1 MNNIKK
7 TKSQMKTII
16 SLAFAFLTCSLMAQQ
31 INYNVE
37 GKIGT
42 VKTQKKVYLQYRID
56 KKNVTDSSLI
66 KNGAFSFKG
75 KIDEPVKA
83 RLIIDHTGKGL
94 IRSNMQD
101 LKEIYLEQGAVA
113 VNTPDSMYKATIK
126 GGIVNT
132 EAAKYNET
140 VATIAA
146 KFEALF
152 KNNQSDMTKEQQQA
166 IEKKYDEFKNEWNLT
181 SKKFISENPDSYI
194 SLDVLKSNSGSVPD
208 LNEIEPIFNSLSAR
222 IRQSKAGK
230 EYAATIEK
238 LRSTAIGATA
248 PDFEQSTPDG
258 KPVKLSDF
266 KGKYVLLD
274 FWASWCSPCRAENPN
289 VVKAYNQY
297 NEKGF
302 TVLGVSLDN
311 EKAKEAWIKA
321 IEKDGLK
328 WTNVSDL
335 KGWQNAV
342 AELYSV
348 QAVPQNFLIDPQG
361 KIIAKNLRGEELE
374 AKLKEIFQ

>member
-1 MNNIKK
+1 
-7 TKSQMKTII
+7 MKTII
-16 SLAFAFLTCSLMAQQ
+16 TLAFAFLACSLSAQQ
-31 INYNVE
+31 ISYNVE
-37 GKIGT
+37 GKMENVQI
-42 VKTQKKVYLQYRID
+42 QKKVYLQYRTD
-56 KKNVTDSSLI
+56 NKLVTDSSVI
-66 KNGAFSFKG
+66 KNGIFSFRG
-75 KIDEPVKA
+75 KIEDPIEA
-83 RLIIDHTGKGL
+83 RLILDHTGKGL
-94 IRSNMQD
+94 IRSNMRD
-101 LKEIYLEQGAVA
+101 LKEIYLEQGVIV
-113 VNTPDSMYKATIK
+113 VNTPDSMFKATIK
-126 GGIVNT
+126 GGIVNN
-132 EAAKYNET
+132 EAAKYAGI
-140 VATIAA
+140 VAPISA
-146 KFEALF
+146 KIDGLF
-152 KNNQSDMTKEQQQA
+152 KKNQSEEDTKEKKEA
-166 IEKKYDEFKNEWNLT
+166 AEKLYDEYQKEWKQVGN
-181 SKKFISENPDSYI
+181 KFINENPDSYI
-194 SLDVLKSNSGSVPD
+194 SLDVIKSNSGSVPD
-208 LNEIEPIFNSLSAR
+208 LNEIEPLFNSLSAR

-230 EYAATIEK
+230 EYAAKIEK
-238 LRSTAIGATA
+238 LRTIAIGATA

-311 EKAKEAWIKA
+311 AKGKEAWIKA

-361 KIIAKNLRGEELE
+361 KIIAKNLRGEELDK
-374 AKLKEIFQ
+374 KLAEVIK